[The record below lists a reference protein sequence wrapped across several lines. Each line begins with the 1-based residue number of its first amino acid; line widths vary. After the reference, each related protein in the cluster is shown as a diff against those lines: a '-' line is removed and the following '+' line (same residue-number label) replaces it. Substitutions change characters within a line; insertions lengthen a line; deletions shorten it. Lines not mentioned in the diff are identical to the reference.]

1 MKIKTVSLICF
12 SAICLLIG
20 LTSEGISPIENPQNK
35 FLIWNDYKIEI
46 NQYGGLGRDCPHGIV
61 WEQYKILQEKAKQ
74 NASPPNTIKGVLL
87 VCPTTHA
94 TAFKKDDA
102 GETKAGEK
110 TTSMTSAEVKWALDQ
125 WRQWEEMVYVYSAG
139 NAWLR
144 TDIKIIDEP
153 LEVRTNEGWNFW
165 SGPKIDLLNKY
176 IPFERGDYDSYNSI
190 YNGKDMKPG
199 PWGGTFGADYG
210 PKGCGS
216 SDNAWLSRA
225 KSDER
230 HGFVFWHEWLNQ
242 MCWATSNVMSY
253 PEGLWSLYVFNDMGY
268 RDDPINAWPWI
279 TSHRDVMRFIIR
291 PGMWK
296 RWTVTDPYISPA
308 IDQWEV
314 FGPMES
320 GRARRISGQIDET
333 ERQYI
338 TMKMALE
345 KYDHFNL
352 TKAEAFPEKG
362 SAKPEIKKGTYYFR
376 SFISSLSNQ
385 EVRLWAAADER
396 FQVWLN
402 GVMVRDGW
410 GTLRSTDNGRLI
422 EKVTYTSLDAGL
434 NTLVLE
440 LPNVD
445 EKSKDIVEFRVRFCK
460 PDGSGELPEGVTY
473 NPAGVA
479 GKIVPLKDEPKHE
492 FTNPVMYKWADIGD
506 NPWLKLPRLD
516 ENDLRQLT
524 GIETLSLKTD
534 HITGTTKVKD
544 KDGKEID
551 KEVLAKQHLFLD
563 VPEGAVSS
571 PRIKEPVENAESLDN
586 DLDFNW
592 ESLAWLRVSNR
603 KGAEK
608 DILLVRFDVAEPVLH
623 LLKTKGRPAN
633 ESIVGYVLEKFK
645 LAYVVLVDLDG
656 TPAKELDALNKKPE

>member
-1 MKIKTVSLICF
+1 MNSKSIFSSILIIVCLIIISSSL
-12 SAICLLIG
+12 A
-20 LTSEGISPIENPQNK
+20 ISPIENPQNK
-35 FLIWNDYKIEI
+35 FLVWNDYKIEI
-46 NQYGGLGRDCPHGIV
+46 NQYGGLGRDYPHAIV
-61 WEQYKILQEKAKQ
+61 WEQYKILEEKAKK
-74 NASPPNTIKGVLL
+74 NTTPPNTIKGVLL

-102 GETKAGEK
+102 GETQVGEK
-110 TTSMTSAEVKWALDQ
+110 TTSMTSGEVKWALEQ
-125 WRQWEEMVYVYSAG
+125 WRQWEEMIYVYSNGA
-139 NAWLR
+139 AWQR
-144 TDIKIIDEP
+144 TDIKVIDEP
-153 LEVRTNEGWNFW
+153 LEVRTNEDWHFW
-165 SGPKIDLLNKY
+165 SGPKGNLLDKY

-216 SDNAWLSRA
+216 SDNAWLSRPNA
-225 KSDER
+225 DER

-242 MCWATSNVMSY
+242 MCWATSNVMPY
-253 PEGLWSLYVFNDMGY
+253 PEGLWSLYVFHDMGY

-314 FGPMES
+314 FGPYGQ
-320 GRARRISGQIDET
+320 GRAREFSGRT
-333 ERQYI
+333 SVKS
-338 TMKMALE
+338 TLLKMALE

-352 TKAEAFPEKG
+352 AKADTFPEKG
-362 SAKPEIKKGTYYFR
+362 APKPEIKEGTYYFKAYV
-376 SFISSLSNQ
+376 SSLTNQ

-396 FQVWLN
+396 FKVWLN

-445 EKSKDIVEFRVRFCK
+445 EKSKGIVEFRVRFCK
-460 PDGSGELPEGVTY
+460 PDGSGELPEGVKY
-473 NPAGVA
+473 NPALIA
-479 GKIVPLKDEPKHE
+479 GSIVPLKEEPKYD
-492 FTNPVMYKWADIGD
+492 FANPVLHKWADVSD
-506 NPWLKLPRLD
+506 DPWLKLPRLD
-516 ENDLRQLT
+516 ENALRQLT

-534 HITGTTKVKD
+534 HVTGTTKAKD
-544 KDGKEID
+544 KDGKEVD

-571 PRIKEPVENAESLDN
+571 PQTKEPTENAESLDN
-586 DLDFNW
+586 NLDYNW
-592 ESLAWLRVSNR
+592 ESLAWLRVPNR
-603 KGAEK
+603 KGNEK
-608 DILLVRFDVAEPVLH
+608 DILLIRFDVAEPVLH
-623 LLKTKGRPAN
+623 LLKTRGRPAN
-633 ESIVGYVLEKFK
+633 ESIAGYVLEKFK
-645 LAYVVLVDLDG
+645 LSYVVLVNLDG
-656 TPAKELDALNKKPE
+656 APTRELDALSKKPE